1 MCFIQRGW
9 GEEDSV
15 ADHDVAIVGGGIAGL
30 SAALVARQIGL
41 RTVVIDPLL
50 GGGQLVNIDRI
61 DNYPGLDAAKGF
73 EVGPQLAG
81 RAMGAGAVFDITT
94 VTGIT
99 CGSDSFTISLDR
111 GGTVTARAVII
122 AVGSQVRFAGLPGEE
137 EYRGRGVS
145 YCAVCDGPFFAGKSV
160 VVAGG
165 GDSAADEAVHLA
177 TLARHVVIVHPGVQ
191 MQAMAWGQER
201 VSAQEN
207 VRRVAG
213 ARVVAIFGG
222 SDGVTGVRVREE
234 SGAEQDLPADGVF
247 LYTGLEPNTAFL
259 RGVVAMDENG
269 HIAVNHA
276 LETDVP
282 GVFAAGD
289 IRQGSARLLIAAAG
303 DGASAA
309 VRVAEWLRQ
318 GRPSA

>member
-1 MCFIQRGW
+1 M
-9 GEEDSV
+9 
-15 ADHDVAIVGGGIAGL
+15 ADHDVAIVGGGLAGL

-41 RTVVIDPLL
+41 SAIVIDPLL

-61 DNYPGLDAAKGF
+61 ANYPGLGAVKGF

-81 RAMGAGAVFDITT
+81 EVMESGAAFDITT
-94 VTGIT
+94 VTGISR
-99 CGSDSFTISLDR
+99 GAEAFVLALDR
-111 GGTVTARAVII
+111 GGTVTARAVIV

-145 YCAVCDGPFFAGKSV
+145 YCAVCDGPFFTGKSV

-177 TLARHVVIVHPGVQ
+177 TLAKQVVLVHPGSE
-191 MQAMAWGQER
+191 MQAMALGRER
-201 VSAQEN
+201 VNATVN
-207 VRRVAG
+207 VQRIGG
-213 ARVVAIFGG
+213 ARAVAILGG
-222 SDGVTGVRVREE
+222 VGGVTGVRIQEE
-234 SGAEQDLPADGVF
+234 SGTERDLPADGVF
-247 LYTGLEPNTAFL
+247 LYTGLQPNTAFL
-259 RGVVAMDENG
+259 RGVVAMDDSG
-269 HIAVNHA
+269 HLAANHA

-282 GVFAAGD
+282 GIFAAGD

-309 VRVAEWLRQ
+309 VHAAAWLRR
-318 GRPSA
+318 GRPGA

>member
-1 MCFIQRGW
+1 MT
-9 GEEDSV
+9 
-15 ADHDVAIVGGGIAGL
+15 DHEVAIVGGGIAGL
-30 SAALVARQIGL
+30 TAALVARQIGL
-41 RTVVIDPLL
+41 STVVIDPLL

-73 EVGPQLAG
+73 EIGPQIAG
-81 RAMGAGAVFDITT
+81 QVMGSGAAFDVTT

-99 CGSDSFTISLDR
+99 RGPESFTLSLDR

-145 YCAVCDGPFFAGKSV
+145 YCAICDGPFFAGKSL

-177 TLARHVVIVHPGVQ
+177 ALARHVVIVHPGVH
-191 MQAMAWGQER
+191 MQAMAWGRER
-201 VSAQEN
+201 VSSQEN

-213 ARVVAIFGG
+213 ARVVAILGG
-222 SDGVTGVRVREE
+222 SGGVTGVRIREE

-269 HIAVNHA
+269 HIAVNHM

-282 GVFAAGD
+282 GIFAAGD
-289 IRQGSARLLIAAAG
+289 IRRGSARLLIAAAG

-309 VRVAEWLRQ
+309 VRAAEWLRQ
-318 GRPSA
+318 GRTGA

>member
-1 MCFIQRGW
+1 MT
-9 GEEDSV
+9 
-15 ADHDVAIVGGGIAGL
+15 DHDVAIVGGGIAGL

-41 RTVVIDPLL
+41 STIVIDPLL

-61 DNYPGLDAAKGF
+61 DNYPGLEAAKGS

-81 RAMGAGAVFDITT
+81 QVMGSGAVFDITT
-94 VTGIT
+94 ATGIT
-99 CGSDSFTISLDR
+99 CGSDSFTLSLDR
-111 GGTVTARAVII
+111 GGTVTARAVVI

-177 TLARHVVIVHPGVQ
+177 TLARHVVLVHPGVE
-191 MQAMAWGQER
+191 MQAMASGRER
-201 VSAQEN
+201 VSAREN

-213 ARVVAIFGG
+213 ARVVAILGG
-222 SDGVTGVRVREE
+222 SDGVTGARIREE
-234 SGAEQDLPADGVF
+234 SGAEQTLPADGVF

-276 LETDVP
+276 LKTDVP
-282 GVFAAGD
+282 GIFAAGD

-309 VRVAEWLRQ
+309 VRAAEWLRQ
-318 GRPSA
+318 GRPST

>member
-1 MCFIQRGW
+1 M
-9 GEEDSV
+9 

-41 RTVVIDPLL
+41 SAIVIDPLL

-61 DNYPGLDAAKGF
+61 DNYPGLDAVKGF

-81 RAMGAGAVFDITT
+81 KVMESGAAFDITT
-94 VTGIT
+94 VN
-99 CGSDSFTISLDR
+99 SISRGADAFILALDR
-111 GGTVTARAVII
+111 GGVVTARAVIV

-160 VVAGG
+160 IVVGG

-177 TLARHVVIVHPGVQ
+177 TLAAQVVLVHPGTE
-191 MQAMAWGQER
+191 MHAMALGRER
-201 VSAQEN
+201 VAATAN
-207 VRRVAG
+207 VQRVVG
-213 ARVVAIFGG
+213 ARVVAILGG
-222 SDGVTGVRVREE
+222 AEGVTGVRIQEE
-234 SGAEQDLPADGVF
+234 SGAERDLPADGVF
-247 LYTGLEPNTAFL
+247 LYTGLQPNTGFL
-259 RGVVAMDENG
+259 RGVVAMDDNG
-269 HIAVNHA
+269 HLAVNHA

-289 IRQGSARLLIAAAG
+289 IRQGSARLLISAAG

-309 VRVAEWLRQ
+309 VHAAEWLRQ
-318 GRPSA
+318 SRPGA

>member
-1 MCFIQRGW
+1 MT
-9 GEEDSV
+9 
-15 ADHDVAIVGGGIAGL
+15 DHEIAIVGGGIAGL
-30 SAALVARQIGL
+30 TAALVARQIGL
-41 RTVVIDPLL
+41 STIVIDPLL

-73 EVGPQLAG
+73 EIGPQLAG
-81 RAMGAGAVFDITT
+81 QVMGSGAAFDVTT
-94 VTGIT
+94 VTGIIR
-99 CGSDSFTISLDR
+99 GPESFTLSLDR
-111 GGTVTARAVII
+111 GGAVTARTVII
-122 AVGSQVRFAGLPGEE
+122 AVGSQVRSAGLPGEE

-191 MQAMAWGQER
+191 MQAMAWGREH

-213 ARVVAIFGG
+213 ARVVAILGG
-222 SDGVTGVRVREE
+222 NDGVTGVRIREE
-234 SGAEQDLPADGVF
+234 SGDAEQELPADGVF

-259 RGVVAMDENG
+259 RDVVAMDEHG
-269 HIAVNHA
+269 HIAANHM
-276 LETDVP
+276 LETSVP
-282 GVFAAGD
+282 GIFAAGD

-309 VRVAEWLRQ
+309 VRAAEWLRQ
-318 GRPSA
+318 GRPGA

>member
-1 MCFIQRGW
+1 MA
-9 GEEDSV
+9 V
-15 ADHDVAIVGGGIAGL
+15 VGGGIAGL

-41 RTVVIDPLL
+41 SAIVVDPLL

-61 DNYPGLDAAKGF
+61 DNYPGLGAAKGF

-81 RAMGAGAVFDITT
+81 EVMESGAAFDITT
-94 VTGIT
+94 VTGISR
-99 CGSDSFTISLDR
+99 GADAFTLSLDS
-111 GGTVTARAVII
+111 GGTVVARAVVI

-145 YCAVCDGPFFAGKSV
+145 YCAVCDGPFFAGKVV

-177 TLARHVVIVHPGVQ
+177 TLAGQVVLIHPGAE
-191 MQAMAWGQER
+191 MHAMALGRER
-201 VSAQEN
+201 VDATAK
-207 VRRVAG
+207 VRRIAG
-213 ARVVAIFGG
+213 SRATAILGG
-222 SDGVTGVRVREE
+222 TEGVTGVRIREE
-234 SGAEQDLPADGVF
+234 SGVERDLPADGVF
-247 LYTGLEPNTAFL
+247 LYTGLQPNTAFL
-259 RGVVAMDENG
+259 RGVVAMDDNG
-269 HIAVNHA
+269 HLAVNHA

-282 GVFAAGD
+282 GIFAAGD

-309 VRVAEWLRQ
+309 VRAAEWLRR
-318 GRPSA
+318 GRPGV